1 MNKNKRIQENSIKSV
16 QVVTPKG
23 KHSRTHFV
31 NGIDEDI
38 KPNKALWVL
47 TENICPILSFT

>member
-1 MNKNKRIQENSIKSV
+1 MNKNKRIQENSIKNV